1 MRRGKRKAE
10 CPQARRTMLGA
21 RVPMV
26 ALVQTLAVAEHLS
39 FHRAAMALGTSQ
51 SSVSARIKAL
61 EEELGICLFDRN
73 TRGVRL
79 TPAGR
84 RFVDKVDAA
93 VGVLEEAISMAGMQ
107 ARSEESEIAVGVHA
121 LTQGGF
127 LDKLLV
133 RFRSE
138 HPGVRLNITEA
149 TARDAQIM
157 LREGQLDL
165 AFMACTHELADLNS
179 RVIWCDRLMAALPVS
194 HYLARESDVTWRQLA
209 EETFLVRR
217 GGTGPQVGDLVVM
230 RSAGRWPRPQ
240 ILRLDVG
247 RDALFAMIAA
257 GQGVSLF
264 VEDSV
269 LFNSDTITVLPVRDE
284 QETVAFSAVWS
295 PRSCDPALSRLLA
308 MATEMGARFGRV

>member
-10 CPQARRTMLGA
+10 CPKERRIMLGA

-121 LTQGGF
+121 LTQGCF
-127 LDKLLV
+127 LDKLLTC
-133 RFRSE
+133 FRSE
-138 HPGVRLNITEA
+138 YPGVHVHITEA
-149 TARDAQIM
+149 TARDAQLM

-165 AFMACTHELADLNS
+165 AFMACTHELTDLNS
-179 RVIWCDRLMAALPVS
+179 RVIWCDRLMAALPIS
-194 HYLARESDVTWRQLA
+194 HYLAREPAVTWRQLA

-240 ILRLDVG
+240 ILRLDIG
-247 RDALFAMIAA
+247 RDALLAMIAA
-257 GQGVSLF
+257 GQGVSIF
-264 VEDSV
+264 VEDGILS
-269 LFNSDTITVLPVRDE
+269 NADNIAVLPVRDE
-284 QETVAFSAVWS
+284 HEAVAFSAVWS
-295 PRSCDPALSRLLA
+295 PRSCDPALHKLLR
-308 MATEMGARFGRV
+308 MATEMGARFGSL